1 MKLFIAAGGTGGHV
15 FPGIA
20 VAERFTAMS
29 KDNVVIFIGTK
40 GGIENRV
47 VPASGYR
54 LIHVEARQFSGRN
67 VLYKFVTVAGLV
79 KSIHDCLNIIKKE
92 NPHAILG
99 MGGFASVPMVIAG
112 FLHKTPI
119 FLHEQNV
126 QPGLANK
133 ILAKY
138 AKSIFISFEDTK
150 HYLHKAHTILTGNPI
165 RGLLKTI
172 TEPVKKDY
180 LGIFVFGGSRGARSI
195 NQAVIDLLNY
205 LGEYKDKMVMFH
217 QTGFDDYEGVKEIYK
232 NSGIRH
238 EVFPFTDNM
247 AYYYRN
253 ADLVISRSGA
263 STIFELAYFKK
274 PAILIPYPFSAGQ
287 HQWKN
292 ALQVERIGGGHIIE
306 NQEANGERLFYVIKK
321 LMDEPELLKQMG
333 ENIGKLYIE
342 DAEGLIIKGILNGIS

>member
-15 FPGIA
+15 FPGIS
-20 VAERFTAMS
+20 VADRFTAMS
-29 KDNVVIFIGTK
+29 HDHEVVFIGTK
-40 GGIENRV
+40 GGIEDRV

-67 VLYKFVTVAGLV
+67 ILYKFITITGLI
-79 KSIHDCLNIIKKE
+79 KSIHDCINIIKRE
-92 NPHAILG
+92 NPQAILG

-138 AKSIFISFEDTK
+138 AKTIFISFEETR
-150 HYLHKAHTILTGNPI
+150 HYLGRARTILTGNPI
-165 RGLLKTI
+165 RQSLKKPYAA
-172 TEPVKKDY
+172 EEKDY
-180 LGIFVFGGSRGARSI
+180 FGIFVFGGSRGARSI
-195 NQAVIDLLNY
+195 NQAVVDLLNY
-205 LGEYKDKMVMFH
+205 ISDYRDRIFIFH
-217 QTGFDDYEGVKEIYK
+217 QTGIDDYEGVSSIYK
-232 NSGIRH
+232 DSGIRH

-247 AYYYRN
+247 AYYYRH

-292 ALQVERIGGGHIIE
+292 AIQVERIGGGHIIE
-306 NQEANGERLFYVIKK
+306 NSEANGERLFYAIKR
-321 LMDEPELLKQMG
+321 LMDEPELLKTMG
-333 ENIGKLYIE
+333 DNMGRLYIE